1 MKKQEGL
8 TLIALVIIIVITG
21 VIIFVGLRYA
31 NDYVNNQ
38 EIEDTKA
45 TMLAIQGVVTHINNK
60 HVVDEEIMF

>member
-60 HVVDEEIMF
+60 HSS